1 MADADFS
8 EILGLSKITSDEMK
22 EGAKLYKIKRGIGCV
37 LCDYSGYTTNNIGK
51 AVMCTCEK
59 ERFYKKLY
67 RQSNVPFLF
76 ESKTLDDWNT
86 RTDSLGRDL
95 GNEEQ
100 ISQKVI
106 TLLKFYEKKFSR
118 ICEGDCPKVKHTG
131 NIVSRLHSILFD
143 GKSGS
148 GKTFIASVMVQTAI
162 RKNLTTKYFEWSDLI
177 SVMTDFDKKEE
188 FDQINEDFKTL
199 DFIVVDGIEQ
209 YSYTHPLFVQNLDRL
224 AKSRL
229 NSGKPIFLMV
239 LGSTS
244 SISSGSGWNSLIR
257 NCLTIRLPHIR

>member
-8 EILGLSKITSDEMK
+8 EILGLNITSEDIK
-22 EGAKLYKIKRGIGCV
+22 EGAKLQKMNRGIGCV
-37 LCDYSGYTTNNIGK
+37 LCNYSGYTTNFKGK
-51 AVMCTCEK
+51 AVMCSCEK

-95 GNEEQ
+95 GSEEQ

-106 TLLKFYEKKFSR
+106 TLLKFFERNFHR
-118 ICEGDCPKVKHTG
+118 ICQGDSPKVKHTG

-148 GKTFIASVMVQTAI
+148 GKTFIASVMVQSAI
-162 RKNLTTKYFEWSDLI
+162 RKNLTAKYYEWSDLI
-177 SVMTDFDKKEE
+177 STITDFDKKEE
-188 FDQINEDFKTL
+188 VEQINEEFKNL
-199 DFIVVDGIEQ
+199 DFIVIDGIEQ
-209 YSYTHPLFVQNLDRL
+209 YSYTHPLFIQNLDRL
-224 AKSRL
+224 VKSRL

-244 SISSGSGWNSLIR
+244 NISTGSGWNSLIR